1 MAKKQI
7 LQQGGDGTAVPTG
20 MIGYLAISS
29 SLTKTTAALA
39 TWEKVTGDFGTPAAG
54 AYLLIATVE
63 SIQTTSLTQVG
74 AIVNETSGSVTP
86 VVAQVQGAASASA
99 TPRSSFVQY
108 YTTNGTKTL
117 YAWVRS
123 DGATTSVTLI
133 LQLIRIA

>member
-7 LQQGGDGTAVPTG
+7 LQQGGDGTAAPTG

-29 SLTKTTAALA
+29 SLTKTTASSG

-54 AYLLIATVE
+54 VYLMIATVDG
-63 SIQTTSLTQVG
+63 TPATSLTLVG

-86 VVAQVQGAASASA
+86 VVAQVQGVASASA
-99 TPRSSFVQY
+99 VPRSSFVQY

-123 DGATTSVTLI
+123 DGATTSVTLK
-133 LQLIRIA
+133 LELIRIG